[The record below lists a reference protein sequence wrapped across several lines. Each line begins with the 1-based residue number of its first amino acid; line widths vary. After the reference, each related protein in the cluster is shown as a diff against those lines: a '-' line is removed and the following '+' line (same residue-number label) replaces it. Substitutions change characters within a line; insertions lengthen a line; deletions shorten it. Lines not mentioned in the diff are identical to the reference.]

1 MVRTPPGGRDSCAT
15 VTPSVKVIS
24 RSEWLEIRRSSV
36 APLHSAFSSPPG
48 HEGRCELEVALH
60 AAERHKHANDRPEW
74 ELGPCRRRH
83 TGRPDDLVLRLA
95 AQQRRRDR
103 SELHRPI
110 NGSSLYSG
118 RTIPLRSVWLA
129 VDVETGRYTV
139 ATPTGFDL
147 TPLPISSTAFR
158 RDLDGIAGV
167 YDLQELA
174 AEVLVV
180 RPRAGAWRL
189 RAFEGGSGDAD
200 HLRNGRMSLPVESTT
215 PVPGTTASPP
225 RHLRKGDI
233 IAIIEPNRL
242 ELFVVE
248 IDR

>member
-1 MVRTPPGGRDSCAT
+1 MQPNATSTPTIALSGNSVRVDGVTPGGQTILFSA
-15 VTPSVKVIS
+15 S
-24 RSEWLEIRRSSV
+24 LRSSDGV
-36 APLHSAFSSPPG
+36 IVQSCIARSLWDD
-48 HEGRCELEVALH
+48 
-60 AAERHKHANDRPEW
+60 DR
-74 ELGPCRRRH
+74 
-83 TGRPDDLVLRLA
+83 D
-95 AQQRRRDR
+95 
-103 SELHRPI
+103 
-110 NGSSLYSG
+110 GSSLYSG

-180 RPRAGAWRL
+180 RPGAGAWRL